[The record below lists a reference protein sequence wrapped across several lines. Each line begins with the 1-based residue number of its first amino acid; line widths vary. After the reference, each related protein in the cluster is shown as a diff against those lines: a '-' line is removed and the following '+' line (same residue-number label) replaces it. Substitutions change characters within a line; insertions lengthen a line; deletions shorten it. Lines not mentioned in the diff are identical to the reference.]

1 MSDPHIPIDPL
12 AWAFPYQIAART
24 MWAECRG
31 EPLDGQSA
39 VAHVLI
45 NRLKSGRW
53 GKTLATVC
61 VAPLQFSCWNASD
74 PQRLR
79 MVAMDDD
86 DAALLQMFG
95 ILRNAERAEK
105 DPTGG
110 AMFYYSDS
118 MIVPPKWAQ
127 GMHFVTK
134 IGHHQFYRE
143 KP

>member
-1 MSDPHIPIDPL
+1 MSDHPTPIDPDF
-12 AWAFPYQIAART
+12 WTFPYQIAART

-31 EPLDGQSA
+31 EPLDGQTA
-39 VAHVLI
+39 VAHVLL
-45 NRLKSGRW
+45 NRKASGRW
-53 GKTLATVC
+53 GASLATVC

-79 MVAMDDD
+79 MVALADDD
-86 DAALLQMFG
+86 PALAHMFS
-95 ILRNAERAEK
+95 ILKNAERAAK

-110 AMFYYSDS
+110 AMFYFSDS
-118 MIVPPKWAQ
+118 MIVPPKWAA
-127 GMHFVTK
+127 GMHFITK